1 MAITV
6 EIAFLILGGIIVI
19 GYFGELLSKRFAIPT
34 ALLLLVMGYGLKLT
48 GFVDVG
54 DFIGI
59 QDLFGSLALI
69 VLLFDGGMSLNI
81 MEVLFKSGKVLVVG
95 LLITVFSMI
104 GAAALFY
111 AFGFDPLIGAIL
123 GAIAGGIGSSTTI
136 SIAKSISIPE
146 EIRNF
151 LTLESSITD
160 IFSIILALVLTQALI
175 SGILDIQVIA
185 QGIVGKLAIGIF
197 IGLIT
202 GIAAMLAL
210 SRIEKGYNY
219 MVTFAMVLLLYSVA
233 EFLNGSGAIAVLAFG
248 LVIGNETLIRKI
260 IHSQEVEGNPLI
272 QQFQKEISFFIR
284 TFFFVFLGI
293 VVTLGNAKN
302 FALAFMAMVMLY
314 IIRYAVIKYATANS
328 PHSKYRNILTAIN
341 PRGLATAVLATYPL
355 IVVEGQLRGGAAG
368 HLEALVPQLSSLSE
382 IAFYII
388 ILSIIFTTVL
398 VPLANPKKVGEAVD
412 DGGLKQVKL

>member
-185 QGIVGKLAIGIF
+185 QGIVGKFAIGIF

-328 PHSKYRNILTAIN
+328 PHSKYRNIL
-341 PRGLATAVLATYPL
+341 
-355 IVVEGQLRGGAAG
+355 
-368 HLEALVPQLSSLSE
+368 
-382 IAFYII
+382 
-388 ILSIIFTTVL
+388 
-398 VPLANPKKVGEAVD
+398 
-412 DGGLKQVKL
+412 